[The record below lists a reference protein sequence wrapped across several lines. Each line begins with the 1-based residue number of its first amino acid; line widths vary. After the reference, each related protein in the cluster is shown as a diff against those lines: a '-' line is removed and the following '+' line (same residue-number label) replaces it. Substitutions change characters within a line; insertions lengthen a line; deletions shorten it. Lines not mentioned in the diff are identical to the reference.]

1 MRLFSTWAGVLVVAI
16 LAVAMAAVAMIQQAQ
31 GHRPTAWA
39 SVIGLGIVAALLS
52 RRIVRRANRPAP
64 PTEPEA

>member
-16 LAVAMAAVAMIQQAQ
+16 LAIGMAAVAVIQSSQ

-39 SVIGLGIVAALLS
+39 SVIGLGVVAALLS
-52 RRIVRRANRPAP
+52 RRIVRRANRPP
-64 PTEPEA
+64 PPQDPEA

>member
-16 LAVAMAAVAMIQQAQ
+16 LAVAMAAVAMIQQSQ

-39 SVIGLGIVAALLS
+39 SVIGLGLVAALLS
-52 RRIVRRANRPAP
+52 RRIVRRANRPP
-64 PTEPEA
+64 PSEPEA

>member
-16 LAVAMAAVAMIQQAQ
+16 LAVAMAGVAVIQQAQ

-39 SVIGLGIVAALLS
+39 SVIGLGVVAALLS
-52 RRIVRRANRPAP
+52 RRIVRRSKMP
-64 PTEPEA
+64 PPPQEPEA